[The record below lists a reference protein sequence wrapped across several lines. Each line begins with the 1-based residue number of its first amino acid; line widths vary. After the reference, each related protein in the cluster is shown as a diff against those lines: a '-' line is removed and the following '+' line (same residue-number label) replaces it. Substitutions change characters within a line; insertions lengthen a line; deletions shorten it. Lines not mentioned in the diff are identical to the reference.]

1 LYSGGV
7 TAAQQ
12 WFETSLFDTDEWTVM
27 VKSVDATQWRS
38 DTPATILLNVG
49 APPISNAVYDECI
62 DNTTWPGSYINAAI
76 SDNYYLITQ
85 DGIFLTTQN
94 GAYITGDTGNDVL
107 QQINPLED
115 AYYTWNFDN
124 NFLESAI
131 LITTTATATYQHSI
145 GALAG
150 ADTVLFQE
158 NDDDIFQENDDQIFA
173 EQRTYGAGVLS
184 GESSGVLHP
193 YAPYERLIEDVYQVQ
208 TLIRSKDGVSPG
220 AISDICFELDY
231 PDVIE
236 SQNDVAISSSG
247 AGTAIPLTKP
257 FRAVKSV
264 QVTLQDTGTGAINA
278 IVLSKTTSSV
288 TVKCV
293 NSSGTAVAGLIDI
306 TVVGY

>member
-1 LYSGGV
+1 MPGLS
-7 TAAQQ
+7 AAQ
-12 WFETSLFDTDEWTVM
+12 W
-27 VKSVDATQWRS
+27 
-38 DTPATILLNVG
+38 G
-49 APPISNAVYDECI
+49 
-62 DNTTWPGSYINAAI
+62 
-76 SDNYYLITQ
+76 
-85 DGIFLTTQN
+85 
-94 GAYITGDTGNDVL
+94 YITGDTGVVSV
-107 QQINPLED
+107 QQADPAVD
-115 AYYTWNFDN
+115 AYYRWNFDN

-131 LITTTATATYQHSI
+131 LISTTAEATYQHSI

-158 NDDDIFQENDDQIFA
+158 NDDDIWQENNDQIYL
-173 EQRTYGAGVLS
+173 EQRTYAAGVLS
-184 GESSGVLHP
+184 GESSGILHP

-208 TLIRSKDGVSPG
+208 TLIRSKDGESPG
-220 AISDICFELDY
+220 AIFGICFELDY

>member
-1 LYSGGV
+1 
-7 TAAQQ
+7 
-12 WFETSLFDTDEWTVM
+12 M